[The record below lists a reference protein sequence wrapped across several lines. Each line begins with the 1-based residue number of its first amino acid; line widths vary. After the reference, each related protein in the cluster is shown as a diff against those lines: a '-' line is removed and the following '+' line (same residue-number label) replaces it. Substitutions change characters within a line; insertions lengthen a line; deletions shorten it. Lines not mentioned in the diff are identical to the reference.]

1 MAVATTLAIT
11 AAVGGITSMVGAQVK
26 KNEAKKQ
33 MEAEAKKAN
42 DAKTALEEIE
52 KNRQEVINP
61 YESVTDLS
69 GMISDTSNLLSNPY
83 ASLGVS
89 TAAAEVQAE
98 EADIALANTLD
109 LLASTGASAGGAT
122 ALAQAALSSKRGIS
136 TSIQQQEAA
145 NAQLRAQGE
154 SNLQA
159 MKQAEAIRVQGAK
172 LGEAKRQQEVD
183 VAGKEFVFGQQEQ
196 RETAA
201 LNRTAAQLQG
211 AKQRQVQADSDKVGV
226 LGARASS
233 IGNIT
238 GSVIGAIGAGGGG

>member
-1 MAVATTLAIT
+1 MGVVTAI
-11 AAVGGITSMVGAQVK
+11 AAGAGLI
-26 KNEAKKQ
+26 ASGR
-33 MEAEAKKAN
+33 ASKKAERAAN
-42 DAKTALEEIE
+42 KAGRRAQKETDRLNAKLQQLER
-52 KNRQEVINP
+52 NRQEVINP